1 MRYLPFLSGFFLLLA
16 VTSYAAEDL
25 DQLLQHYSIN
35 TKTLAGATATLVSD
49 IEASHNADEA
59 ATRIETYAI
68 VYHGVAETF
77 KNLMPLFLKSK
88 SAGTLTSLERQSM
101 LESSQRMS
109 EVGKSLTGA
118 SDAFDSAL
126 KPYQDDPRVSAAL
139 TTFSNEGRALQAT
152 AQQYK

>member
-25 DQLLQHYSIN
+25 DQMLQRYAIN

-49 IEASHNADEA
+49 IEASHNANEA
-59 ATRIETYAI
+59 ATRIESYAI

-77 KNLMPLFLKSK
+77 KNLMPVFLKSK

-101 LESSQRMS
+101 IESSQRMM
-109 EVGKSLTGA
+109 VGKSLTAA
-118 SDAFDSAL
+118 SDAFDNAL

-139 TTFSNEGRALQAT
+139 TTFSNEGRALEAA

>member
-1 MRYLPFLSGFFLLLA
+1 MRCLPLLSAFCLLLA
-16 VTSYAAEDL
+16 GTSYAADDL
-25 DQLLQHYSIN
+25 DQMLQRYSIN
-35 TKTLAGATATLVSD
+35 TKTLAGATGTLISD

-68 VYHGVAETF
+68 VYHNVAEAF
-77 KNLMPLFLKSK
+77 KHLMPLFLKSK
-88 SAGTLTSLERQSM
+88 AAGTLTSLERQSM

-109 EVGKSLTGA
+109 EVGKSLTAAG
-118 SDAFDSAL
+118 DAFDNAL

-139 TTFSNEGRALQAT
+139 TTFSNEGRALEAA